1 MMLTRQEVE
10 ARTGLSRSTIYR
22 LMREAQFPLPV
33 RIGPRAV
40 RWPEAE
46 ITEYLSSRPQ
56 ATGMSETEKSAWLA
70 RRESR
75 AAV

>member
-46 ITEYLSSRPQ
+46 INDYLGSRPQ
-56 ATGMSETEKSAWLA
+56 ATGLTKEEKAAWLA